1 MNTIVVSWKEQHEQA
16 FERSHCNY
24 LHRTYY
30 WLVVRYQC
38 LRDSSRR
45 RDTVRRQ
52 PSVCGD
58 SYDESYEITPF
69 ERGRCTD
76 SYSKAWC
83 NSHGFKNN
91 RPVPHKVQLNAKE
104 RKCLNELYVNGTA
117 SVIAG
122 YISTGAGGALFATA
136 QAAYR
141 LFNCLF

>member
-1 MNTIVVSWKEQHEQA
+1 MNKLSKGLTAIICIELIIGSLCVTNAYAIQA
-16 FERSHCNY
+16 DDAIQSE
-24 LHRTYY
+24 
-30 WLVVRYQC
+30 
-38 LRDSSRR
+38 DSQ
-45 RDTVRRQ
+45 VY
-52 PSVCGD
+52 VGD

-69 ERGRCTD
+69 ERGRRTD